1 MRDQNGTKLIFERP
15 KRYYT
20 LYYVFVGIEVEL
32 NGQVPL
38 VKYKKKKLVAYNH
51 LVHLVDIANGVV
63 MKLAVYKQ
71 HGLHLRKKFVYAIYL
86 VNELS
91 HSLSLGLTIK

>member
-1 MRDQNGTKLIFERP
+1 M
-15 KRYYT
+15 
-20 LYYVFVGIEVEL
+20 
-32 NGQVPL
+32 
-38 VKYKKKKLVAYNH
+38 
-51 LVHLVDIANGVV
+51 HLVDIANGVV

>member
-1 MRDQNGTKLIFERP
+1 MEQNSYLRDQKGITPYITYLWGLKLNWMG
-15 KRYYT
+15 RYPWSN
-20 LYYVFVGIEVEL
+20 I
-32 NGQVPL
+32 
-38 VKYKKKKLVAYNH
+38 KKKKKLVAYNH